1 MWSEFMGLLI
11 GKVAVI
17 TGSSRGFGYAI
28 AEAYAREGAA
38 VVLAARNPG
47 TINQAVAALQAK
59 GYSAAGRVC
68 DVSSLS
74 DLEALRE
81 LALQQFGGLDI
92 WVNNAGLGAS
102 YGPTLGGPIKDFEK
116 VINTN
121 IYGTYYGSMVAM
133 KHFLKQGK
141 GKLINMLGRG
151 DTQPVPFQNAYASSK
166 TWVRSF
172 TLALA
177 KEYQHSGV
185 GVYALNP
192 GLMLT
197 DMLTHIDAVKGYGE
211 AARPLITVMHFWGQ
225 KPEIP
230 ARKALWLASDATDGK
245 TGLAVKVLTPGF
257 ILWGVARESLRRLL
271 HRPDRIPP
279 VTINEIPAP
288 EEFL

>member
-1 MWSEFMGLLI
+1 
-11 GKVAVI
+11 
-17 TGSSRGFGYAI
+17 
-28 AEAYAREGAA
+28 

-47 TINQAVAALQAK
+47 TLNQAVAALQAK

-68 DVSSLS
+68 DVSSLA
-74 DLEALRE
+74 DLKALVE

-102 YGPTLGGPIKDFEK
+102 YGPTLGVPILDFEK

-121 IYGTYYGSMVAM
+121 VYGTYYGSMVAM
-133 KHFLKQGK
+133 KHFVKQGS

-151 DTQPVPFQNAYASSK
+151 DTQPIPFQNAYASSK

-185 GVYALNP
+185 GVYAFNP

-197 DMLTHIDAVKGYGE
+197 DMLTQIDAVKGYGE
-211 AARPLITVMHFWGQ
+211 AVRPLITVMHFWGQ
-225 KPEIP
+225 RPEIP
-230 ARKALWLASDATDGK
+230 ARKALWLASAATDGK
-245 TGLAVKVLTPGF
+245 TGLVVKVLGPGF
-257 ILWGVARESLRRLL
+257 LLWGVLRELVRRLL
-271 HRPDRIPP
+271 HRPDPIPP
-279 VTINEIPAP
+279 VTIEEIPVP
-288 EEFL
+288 EEF